1 MKIAPRDIA
10 SLLKRPDPRFLV
22 FFLYGQDQGL
32 ARERSIGLAHLFADN
47 LDDPF
52 AVTRLTGNQLSDDP
66 ALLRDEM
73 DALPAFGGIRLVM
86 VTGAGTEM
94 LSAVKNCLTGL
105 NPDARLI
112 IRATDV
118 NTRHALVTL
127 CDKDTQCASMGCY
140 PDNERSISDLAR
152 AVFAADNITVE
163 PDGLSILTERLG
175 ADRQASRSELEK
187 LALLAGPNGSLSR
200 GDIEEALGDNAALM
214 LDQLSVSLL
223 AGDVKSFES
232 HHARALRE
240 GTQPVM
246 LVRHALRLF
255 KTLAMIQALM
265 RGGDG
270 VSNAVAKAR
279 PPLHFTLKPVM
290 TKTASKWSLHQS
302 NDIIDRLI
310 ALETQIKSGAFQDA
324 RALVGQSLLGL
335 CLRARAANR

>member
-1 MKIAPRDIA
+1 
-10 SLLKRPDPRFLV
+10 
-22 FFLYGQDQGL
+22 
-32 ARERSIGLAHLFADN
+32 
-47 LDDPF
+47 
-52 AVTRLTGNQLSDDP
+52 
-66 ALLRDEM
+66 M

-187 LALLAGPNGSLSR
+187 LTLLAGPNGSLSR
-200 GDIEEALGDNAALM
+200 GDIEETLGIMQPLCWTSY
-214 LDQLSVSLL
+214 LSRCSQ
-223 AGDVKSFES
+223 E
-232 HHARALRE
+232 
-240 GTQPVM
+240 M
-246 LVRHALRLF
+246 
-255 KTLAMIQALM
+255 
-265 RGGDG
+265 
-270 VSNAVAKAR
+270 
-279 PPLHFTLKPVM
+279 
-290 TKTASKWSLHQS
+290 
-302 NDIIDRLI
+302 
-310 ALETQIKSGAFQDA
+310 
-324 RALVGQSLLGL
+324 
-335 CLRARAANR
+335 